1 MNNTA
6 AITAAI
12 QAGDIQQVRLLL
24 GQDASLASATNQQGV
39 SAVMLALYHRQ
50 AEILKLLL
58 VAKPSLDIFEAAST
72 GNIQLLTHLLDANP
86 ALISACSA
94 DGFTPLHFAAFFAQE
109 HIAKMLLD
117 RGADVAVVAKN
128 PMRVMPLHS
137 AVTARSLAI
146 VRALLDHGAP
156 PNARQQM
163 GWTPIH
169 AAAQNGDC
177 MIVQLLLD
185 HGADRTLAN
194 DDGVT
199 ASALATKGGHSDV
212 AALLA

>member
-1 MNNTA
+1 MNNA
-6 AITAAI
+6 VAFTAAI

-24 GQDASLASATNQQGV
+24 AQDASLASATNQQGV

-58 VAKPSLDIFEAAST
+58 AAKSTLDIFEAAST
-72 GNIQLLTHLLDANP
+72 GNIQLLTYLLDANP

-109 HIAKMLLD
+109 QVAKILLD
-117 RGADVAVVAKN
+117 RGVDVAVVAKN
-128 PMRVMPLHS
+128 PMRVMFLYS
-137 AVTARSLAI
+137 VVTVRNLVI
-146 VRALLDHGAP
+146 VRVLFDHGVLF
-156 PNARQQM
+156 NERQQM

-169 AAAQNGDC
+169 AAAQNGDRG
-177 MIVQLLLD
+177 IVQLLLD

-212 AALLA
+212 AALLV